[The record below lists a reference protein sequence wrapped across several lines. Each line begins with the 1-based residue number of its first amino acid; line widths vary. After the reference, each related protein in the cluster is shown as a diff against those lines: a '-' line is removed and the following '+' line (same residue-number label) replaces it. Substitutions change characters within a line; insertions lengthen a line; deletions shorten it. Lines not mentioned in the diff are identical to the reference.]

1 VITVEGKSGIK
12 ASILAHSVN
21 AHTGKELLTFELEY
35 PRIILAELNTHCML
49 PKNSMSSRAV
59 PSKKMVE
66 QVRTSPAM
74 PVRFGKNQAGMQD
87 QGVEH
92 HDLVFPP
99 DVVHT
104 YSGRGAWSLAAEK
117 MAQHSQAIADAGYHK
132 QISNRLL
139 EPFQMMKTVVSGT
152 EWNNYFW
159 LRHDKD
165 ADPTFE
171 ELARVMFEA
180 KSASTPRKLASGQW
194 HMPYYKDGYWDETCE
209 DSLDV
214 ALAVSSSCCA
224 QVSYRMLDP
233 SLTKA
238 ADVWEKLTKGDKV
251 HASPFQHQATP
262 IDYRQLD
269 MMHPLHSHK
278 WPDGITHMTRD
289 GCLWSAQFKE
299 WIMHRQ
305 LIDGHVVE
313 G

>member
-1 VITVEGKSGIK
+1 MITVEGKSGIK
-12 ASILAHSVN
+12 ATVLAHSVN
-21 AHTGKELLTFELEY
+21 AHTSKELLTFELEY

-66 QVRTSPAM
+66 QVRTNPAM
-74 PVRFGKNQAGMQD
+74 PVRFGKNQAGMSD
-87 QGVEH
+87 TGVEH
-92 HDLVFPP
+92 VGNGRELWKIASETMARVSEMFADL
-99 DVVHT
+99 
-104 YSGRGAWSLAAEK
+104 
-117 MAQHSQAIADAGYHK
+117 GYHK
-132 QISNRLL
+132 QIGNRII

-152 EWNNYFW
+152 EWNNFFH

-180 KSASTPRKLASGQW
+180 KSASTPRKLFSGQW
-194 HMPYYKDGYWDETCE
+194 HVPYFKDGYWDETCE
-209 DSLDV
+209 ESLDV
-214 ALAVSSSCCA
+214 ALAVSSSCSA

-262 IDYRQLD
+262 IDYDEFDQ
-269 MMHPLHSHK
+269 SFSCC
-278 WPDGITHMTRD
+278 WPDGITHMSRD